1 MLDVEFYRLYN
12 GINQSI
18 NQSIYSVAGSKPMHS
33 NTLEYNTIKNNKV
46 KKEYSANVLELVKE
60 RTSPMPTQR

>member
-1 MLDVEFYRLYN
+1 MLHLLDKLNSIQFNLFSSSLEAHAQQHVRVQYN
-12 GINQSI
+12 IL
-18 NQSIYSVAGSKPMHS
+18 VKTM
-33 NTLEYNTIKNNKV
+33 KV